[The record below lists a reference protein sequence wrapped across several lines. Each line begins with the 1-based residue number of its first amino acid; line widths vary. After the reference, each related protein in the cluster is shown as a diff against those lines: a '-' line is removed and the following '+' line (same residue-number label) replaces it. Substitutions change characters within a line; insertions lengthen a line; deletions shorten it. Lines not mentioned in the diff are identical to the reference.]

1 MGDSKANAYRQYLP
15 DLSIPRFTTM
25 ATQDAHV
32 YANAFL
38 EGGKPPWIY
47 ELYQHWKNLLKAP
60 YKGITN
66 DGKYSSTVPHLQSL
80 FRTPAS

>member
-1 MGDSKANAYRQYLP
+1 MADSKENAYRQFLP

-32 YANAFL
+32 YANAFK
-38 EGGKPPWIY
+38 EGGNPPWIHA
-47 ELYQHWKNLLKAP
+47 LYLHWRDLLKVP

-66 DGKYSSTVPHLQSL
+66 DGNAFPVRKL
-80 FRTPAS
+80 

>member
-1 MGDSKANAYRQYLP
+1 MAGSKENPYRQFLP

-32 YANAFL
+32 YANAFK
-38 EGGKPPWIY
+38 EGGNPPWIY
-47 ELYQHWKNLLKAP
+47 ALYQHWKELLKVP

-66 DGKYSSTVPHLQSL
+66 DGNGIPVQNS
-80 FRTPAS
+80 

>member
-1 MGDSKANAYRQYLP
+1 MADSQENAYRQFLP

-32 YANAFL
+32 YANAFK

-47 ELYQHWKNLLKAP
+47 ELYLHWKNLLKVP

-66 DGKYSSTVPHLQSL
+66 DGKYTFLQTVDTQN
-80 FRTPAS
+80 RVT